1 LEIPVTI
8 SQTRPVSNL
17 NDGVHLKGGVSR
29 TDGGTEREGGPG
41 RPLLAFPAA
50 VHGHEVVV
58 DREGDEYVV
67 AIEGVAPAVL
77 GRLLARMDGS
87 STLDELAAGSENP
100 EVVRQAVAAL
110 DRHCLLD
117 DAERPAARSGLDVLL
132 ELEDLAND
140 LHERVMYHNVYWSS
154 LRNHPQDLPLQVMHG
169 FCIENY
175 HFLFRESY
183 FDSPVLSYQP
193 SNRVRLILNEFYAEE
208 YGHDEILLRALNS
221 LGISR
226 TDLADTMPLPQTM
239 ALCNSLSWWATSDP
253 IFFFTTLGILEGKD
267 VREDEQDFFLDA
279 CDAIG
284 IDPQF
289 VAPIRKHAN
298 INRDGGHGNL
308 TRAIFREIPC
318 IDQATVRRLRGL
330 TYLFYD
336 LYDAFFTGIWDYY
349 RTAPTLLRR
358 VSALPHARVAT
369 PPNPFLEK

>member
-1 LEIPVTI
+1 VTI
-8 SQTRPVSNL
+8 SETRPVSNAE
-17 NDGVHLKGGVSR
+17 GVAAGA
-29 TDGGTEREGGPG
+29 PG
-41 RPLLAFPAA
+41 LVRPLLAFPAA
-50 VHGHEVVV
+50 VQGDEVVV
-58 DREGDEYVV
+58 DRAGDEYVV
-67 AIEGVAPAVL
+67 SVEGVDPAAL
-77 GRLLARMDGS
+77 GRLLNRMDGS
-87 STLDELAAGSENP
+87 NTLEELAADVGDLD
-100 EVVRQAVAAL
+100 VVGRAVTAL

-117 DAERPAARSGLDVLL
+117 DAEAPAARSGLDVLL

-140 LHERVMYHNVYWSS
+140 LHEKVMYDNVYWAN
-154 LRNHPQDLPLQVMHG
+154 LRKPPQDMPLSVMHG

-208 YGHDEILLRALNS
+208 YGHDEILLRALNT

-267 VREDEQDFFLDA
+267 IREDEQDFFLDA
-279 CDAIG
+279 CDSID

-289 VAPIRKHAN
+289 VAPIRKHAE

-318 IDQATVRRLRGL
+318 LDQATVRRLRGQ

-336 LYDAFFTGIWDYY
+336 LYDAFFTGIWNHY
-349 RTAPTLLRR
+349 RTAPSLLRR
-358 VSALPHARVAT
+358 VSELPHSRVT
-369 PPNPFLEK
+369 VPPNPFLEK